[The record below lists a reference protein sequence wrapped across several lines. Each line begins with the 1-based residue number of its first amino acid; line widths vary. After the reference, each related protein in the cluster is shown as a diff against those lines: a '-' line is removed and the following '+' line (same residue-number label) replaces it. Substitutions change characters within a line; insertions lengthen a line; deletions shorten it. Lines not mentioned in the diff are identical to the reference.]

1 MVREFKL
8 YRGLEFVKQGSSPL
22 QLSSL
27 EAGTIYPEGYFKVS
41 AYDTIYKNE
50 SARVDVP
57 EFTTLYTNILP
68 PVKANSF
75 SLGDG
80 AIVADDNN
88 EIVFNLDGKTQ
99 LAMHGTRSQSPLTN
113 GKQYTISCEIMLED
127 GFTGDPSGLRL
138 QHLYSPG
145 SNVVLQTTTV
155 PKNELN
161 KWQKL
166 IGTQTVTY
174 TSNTPNDWYTSIID
188 TKSLKPSGKVRLR
201 KIKIERGEINTP
213 YQPNLL
219 VEPFQLSNVPLN
231 DNLGDPNVSFP
242 INTQSSYLVYDGTI
256 KENWQANTVYTL
268 TLKGKKLNTQSW
280 KPYIDTKNTST
291 LSKPLLTPV
300 EGLPNVW
307 RSTFMV
313 SQNDIDTGR
322 VQKQLS
328 IYQAPSA
335 TRGTASIEWVKLE
348 KGDTR
353 TPNIDYYKYVG
364 TLTDDTETPTLDPTK
379 YTWTLNDSSSTNMMH
394 RLYSNSIEFGA
405 YDYSGK
411 PNLSAKLNISNFS
424 SGTGATVTGDVDSEV
439 IFKLDGSRQL
449 IKYNTAVKLPKLTDG
464 KTYTI
469 SADIKF
475 HSDIVGDVRNLSLCY
490 SYLPDVQPALQ
501 TITPIVDNTKDKW
514 IKIKGTNTIEYG
526 STQPDSWYLVF
537 RDMMTANRISGTIS
551 LKNFQVVEGT
561 QPLPKLVN

>member
-1 MVREFKL
+1 MSREFKL

-27 EAGTIYPEGYFKVS
+27 EVGTIYPEGYFKLS
-41 AYDTIYKNE
+41 AYDTVYKNE
-50 SARVDVP
+50 STKVDVP
-57 EFTTLYTNILP
+57 EFTTMYTNHLP
-68 PVKANSF
+68 QVTANNF

-80 AIVADDNN
+80 ATVTDDNN
-88 EIVFNLDGKTQ
+88 EIVFTLDGKTQ
-99 LAMHGTRSQSPLTN
+99 LRMYGTRSQSPLTN

-127 GFTGDPSGLRL
+127 GFTGDPSGICL
-138 QHLYSPG
+138 QHSYSPG
-145 SNVVLQTTTV
+145 GKVVLQTTTV
-155 PKNELN
+155 PKNTLN

-174 TSNTPNDWYTSIID
+174 TSDTPNEWYASFID

-201 KIKIERGEINTP
+201 HIKIEEGLTATP

-219 VEPFQLSNVPLN
+219 DAPYWLGKVPLGEN
-231 DNLGDPNVSFP
+231 IASKAVRFP
-242 INTQSSYLVYDGTI
+242 IKSTEFNLYIGDT
-256 KENWQANTVYTL
+256 KEDLMVGQTYTL
-268 TLKGKKLNTQSW
+268 TLKGTKPATQTFTAFNRW
-280 KPYIDTKNTST
+280 DIRFGDLK
-291 LSKPLLTPV
+291 PV
-300 EGLPNVW
+300 EGLVDVW
-307 RSTFMV
+307 SLTFTPTDV
-313 SQNDIDTGR
+313 
-322 VQKQLS
+322 VQDFPKNFR
-328 IYQAPSA
+328 IYQRPEA
-335 TRGTASIEWVKLE
+335 TAGPCQIDWIKLE

-379 YTWTLNDSSSTNMMH
+379 YTWTLNDRGFTNTMH
-394 RLYSNSIEFGA
+394 RLYSNSIDFGP

-411 PNLSAKLNISNFS
+411 PNVSAKLNISSFS

-439 IFKLDGSRQL
+439 IFKLDGSNQL

-464 KTYTI
+464 NTYTI

-490 SYLPDVQPALQ
+490 SYLPDVKPALQ
-501 TITPIVDNTKDKW
+501 TITPILDITTGKW
-514 IKIKGTNTIEYG
+514 IKIKGTNTIKYG
-526 STQPDSWYLVF
+526 SNQPDSWYLVF